1 MLKQKRVHMGL
12 VNWRRHYEAKFGS
25 RWYFTEMLYRITDLK
40 VLTNF
45 KSILGVGSGRA
56 FTENLFSKD
65 KFVIASDRS
74 VKLLKIAKN
83 HAKNAKIFLACDGF
97 KLPFKNQSFECVFSQ
112 GLLEHFDL
120 KTALL
125 LLKEMGR
132 VGETVVFSVP
142 LDRYKGQP
150 FGKEYRR
157 KPEEWMGILSKLFQF
172 TKALLYFNKREAVF
186 VASTKPLSKT
196 KRFGEVEVFKRIL
209 FAPIPSSKT
218 N

>member
-1 MLKQKRVHMGL
+1 MAL
-12 VNWRRHYEAKFGS
+12 VNWRRHYEVRFGL

-40 VLTNF
+40 VLVNF

-56 FTENLFSKD
+56 FTENLFSRD

-74 VKLLKIAKN
+74 VKLVHITKKHTRNTKA
-83 HAKNAKIFLACDGF
+83 FLACDGF
-97 KLPFKNQSFECVFSQ
+97 KLPFKTQSFECVFSQ

-120 KTALL
+120 KAALL

-142 LDRYKGQP
+142 LDKYKGQP

-157 KPEEWMGILSKLFQF
+157 KPEEWLGILSNIFQF
-172 TKALLYFNKREAVF
+172 TQALLYFNKREAVF
-186 VASTKPLSKT
+186 VASNKPLSKI
-196 KRFGEVEVFKRIL
+196 KRLGEVEVLKRIL
-209 FAPIPSSKT
+209 LAPRPSSET

>member
-1 MLKQKRVHMGL
+1 MAL
-12 VNWRRHYEAKFGS
+12 VNWRRHYEVRFGS

-40 VLTNF
+40 VLVNF

-56 FTENLFSKD
+56 FAENLFSRD

-74 VKLLKIAKN
+74 VKLVHVAKK
-83 HAKNAKIFLACDGF
+83 HARNTKTFLACDGF
-97 KLPFKNQSFECVFSQ
+97 KLPFKTQSFECVFSQ

-120 KTALL
+120 KVALL

-142 LDRYKGQP
+142 LDKYTGQP

-157 KPEEWMGILSKLFQF
+157 KPEEWMGILSRIFQF
-172 TKALLYFNKREAVF
+172 TKALLYFNKKEAVF
-186 VASTKPLSKT
+186 VASNKPLSKI
-196 KRFGEVEVFKRIL
+196 KRFSEVEVLKRIL
-209 FAPIPSSKT
+209 LAPRPSSKT
-218 N
+218 T